1 MNRKILITLILL
13 LYPSS
18 IFAGDRGVSFFDC
31 KKIVFFAECKEE
43 SGKLTEKPGK
53 TQPVNPRQSD
63 KEQEQPKVISPQE
76 SLWIEPV
83 ISPDGSIRYYV
94 PPKIVLDFLEDPTEK
109 NAKRYLEWNKEKLRK
124 INAAQEVLNQIAVQE
139 DVVKQT
145 NSEK

>member
-18 IFAGDRGVSFFDC
+18 IFAEDRGVSFFDC
-31 KKIVFFAECKEE
+31 KKIVFFSECKEE
-43 SGKLTEKPGK
+43 TKKAPAPSSNMKS
-53 TQPVNPRQSD
+53 Q
-63 KEQEQPKVISPQE
+63 ISNLKSQKE

-94 PPKIVLDFLEDPTEK
+94 PPKIVLDFLEDPTEE